1 MRTYDRNY
9 YVEIKS
15 LNKLFSMATKR
26 QIKLLQIVRMMIMN
40 FFSRSNSIF
49 VLLMNWLKFV
59 ETYRVPKQFKEY
71 QTGHAPISLVFFGRT
86 YTTQQQN
93 ESATFL

>member
-15 LNKLFSMATKR
+15 LNKLFSVATKR

-49 VLLMNWLKFV
+49 VLLMN
-59 ETYRVPKQFKEY
+59 
-71 QTGHAPISLVFFGRT
+71 
-86 YTTQQQN
+86 
-93 ESATFL
+93 